1 MWHRIYV
8 WEACTYFFQALS
20 AQIFMLMPIWY
31 CFTWEPPFTTY
42 KTEFIAYLIPYF
54 LTAILPTMIGL
65 GWRKVNP
72 DLVSLPPS
80 RLTSHRPL
88 QSPFPRQESYASVL
102 TRLSY
107 SVLCCPIGSA

>member
-1 MWHRIYV
+1 MTAQGPFHSLNLSLSVCLSSQEGRFPSMWHRIYV

-72 DLVSLPPS
+72 DLV
-80 RLTSHRPL
+80 R
-88 QSPFPRQESYASVL
+88 
-102 TRLSY
+102 
-107 SVLCCPIGSA
+107 